1 MLGLTG
7 ILEVLAVGLIHVN
20 VTLSHPTNPD
30 AAEEV
35 RVLVDTGATLSVI
48 PAELLERL
56 GIERYNQRR
65 LRGFGGVI
73 VRDVGTVNLRYGD
86 TMAGVTVVFGEET
99 DPAVMGVTA
108 LEVLGFQIDPVGG
121 ALQPAEMLV

>member
-1 MLGLTG
+1 M
-7 ILEVLAVGLIHVN
+7 GLIHIN
-20 VTLSHPTNPD
+20 VTLSHPANPD
-30 AAEEV
+30 AAEEI
-35 RVLVDTGATLSVI
+35 RVLVDTGATLSVV

-56 GIERYNQRR
+56 GIVRVSQRR

-73 VRDVGTVNLRYGD
+73 VRDVGTANMHYGD
-86 TMAGVTVVFGEET
+86 VTGGVAVVFGEES
-99 DPAVMGVTA
+99 DPTVMGVTA

>member
-1 MLGLTG
+1 M
-7 ILEVLAVGLIHVN
+7 GLIHIN
-20 VTLSHPTNPD
+20 VALSNPVRPE
-30 AAEEV
+30 AAEEEV
-35 RVLVDTGATLSVI
+35 RVLVDTGATLSVL

-56 GIERYNQRR
+56 GIVRINQRR

-73 VRDVGTVNLRYGD
+73 VRDIGNANMRYGD
-86 TMAGVTVVFGEET
+86 TIAAVTVVFGEET
-99 DPAVMGVTA
+99 DPTVLGVTA